1 MARTTRLR
9 ISVLGL
15 VLLILVAVS
24 PAYAATIDR
33 LTVTCDKV
41 TISGRTEIAA
51 PFVRIQVALA
61 SNLTDTL
68 AKKVVPVWFVSGAA
82 YRATL
87 DFSGRNIADGTLLV
101 ISAGEWNG
109 FRYLRPATLVSAV
122 CGGGTGSTPTPTP
135 TAFDLTPTPPTFPPP
150 TYTPTPFD
158 LTPTPPTFPPPTY
171 TPTPFDLTR
180 TPINITPTPPT
191 YTPTAYVPPP
201 TSTPINV
208 TQAPTRTPPPL
219 PTVTRTPLPPPT
231 LTTTPLPP
239 PTLTRTPLPLP
250 TLTRTPFM
258 PTPTQIIVT
267 PSPPYTPIPLPTYT
281 PPY

>member
-24 PAYAATIDR
+24 PAYAATIEE
-33 LTVTCDKV
+33 LTVTCDRV
-41 TISGRTEIAA
+41 IISGRTEIRA
-51 PFVRIQVALA
+51 PFVRVQVALA

-68 AKKVVPVWFVSGAA
+68 AKKVVPVWFVNGAA

-109 FRYLRPATLVSAV
+109 FRYLRPATLVSAY
-122 CGGGTGSTPTPTP
+122 CDGGAGSTPTSTPTP
-135 TAFDLTPTPPTFPPP
+135 FDLTPTPPTFPPP

-171 TPTPFDLTR
+171 TS
-180 TPINITPTPPT
+180 
-191 YTPTAYVPPP
+191 TAYVPPP

-208 TQAPTRTPPPL
+208 TPAPTRTPPPL

-239 PTLTRTPLPLP
+239 TLTRTPLPQP
-250 TLTRTPFM
+250 TPSRTPFM

-267 PSPPYTPIPLPTYT
+267 PSPPYTPTPPPTYT